1 MTRWGAAIGLV
12 LASVLRAGAAA
23 DPPLICFGSEPSWS
37 VALEPPDTARL
48 TLPDAPPAEYRGAA
62 NRIDALRERVWRGT
76 PVSGTGADLVVFLR
90 EAECSDGMSDV
101 KHPVVARVSL
111 PDGRF
116 LAGCCRLAS
125 APSAAPAAA
134 AAPDAVP
141 AAIEGPVWRL
151 TSLRGTDDKA
161 LAALRQ
167 AVTAR
172 FEGGRLQGFGGCNQL
187 VGSYTVDGDRVTIPA
202 LAGTMMAC
210 PPPVMAVEDAFK
222 KTLAGTLR
230 FAVADGRLILTAG
243 SDAEPTLVFA
253 TAPPPRIEGVVWEV
267 TGFNNGR
274 HAVVSPLVGTTLTL
288 SFQGGS
294 VVGQAGCNS
303 FRASYTREGNRLTI
317 GPAAATRKVCDGKG
331 VMQQEHEFLAALAST
346 TTWAIDRDMLDLH
359 RADGERVLLARRA
372 EKSGGTR

>member
-1 MTRWGAAIGLV
+1 MTTWSAAIGLV
-12 LASVLRAGAAA
+12 LASVLPVAAA
-23 DPPLICFGSEPSWS
+23 DPSLICFGSEPSWS
-37 VALEPPDTARL
+37 VALESPDTARL
-48 TLPDAPPAEYRGAA
+48 SLPDAPPAEYRGTA
-62 NRIDALRERVWRGT
+62 NRIDALHERVWRGT
-76 PVSGTGADLVVFLR
+76 PVSGNGAGAALVVFLR

-101 KHPVVARVSL
+101 KHPVVARASL

-116 LAGCCRLAS
+116 MAGCCRFAS
-125 APSAAPAAA
+125 VQSAVAAA
-134 AAPDAVP
+134 AVAPDAAP

-151 TSLRGTDDKA
+151 TSLRGTDAKA

-172 FEGGRLQGFGGCNQL
+172 FESGRMQGFGGCNQL

-222 KTLAGTLR
+222 KALAGMLR
-230 FAVADGRLILTAG
+230 FAVADGRLSLTAG
-243 SDAEPTLVFA
+243 ADAEPILVFA
-253 TAPPPRIEGVVWEV
+253 AAPPPRIEDVAWEV
-267 TGFNNGR
+267 SGFNNGR
-274 HAVVSPLVGTTLTL
+274 HAVVSPLIGTTLTL

-303 FRASYTREGNRLTI
+303 FRARYTREGNRLTI
-317 GPAAATRKVCDGKG
+317 GSAAATRKRCDGKG
-331 VMQQEHEFLAALAST
+331 VLQQEREFLAALAST

-359 RADGERVLLARRA
+359 RADGERVLLAHRA
-372 EKSGGTR
+372 EK